1 MVALFI
7 YLFVALGIS
16 FLCSLLEATLLSTPI
31 SYITMREEDGYA
43 PAVRFKQYKQNSARP
58 IAAILALNTIAHTI
72 GAAGVGAEATIIFG
86 SKWFGLVSVI
96 VTLLILVFSEII
108 PKMIGTT
115 RWKHLMGFT
124 TTALRALVFVM
135 YPVVMVVESLSRL
148 FSPKEQD
155 EAIVSREEVSAM
167 ANVAEE
173 EEELDEDENQMIQN
187 IIKMDGIPVEN
198 VMTPRVVAQIAPE
211 NMTVRTFYRN
221 KAFAPHSRIPIY
233 ADSDEYISGYI
244 LRSEALQLLAEDKFD
259 RTLASIRRDISL
271 YHQEQPV
278 GEVWDA
284 MRQKNEQISCV
295 IDEYGCFQG
304 IVSLEDLIE
313 TIIGS
318 EIVDENDAVSDMQQL
333 ARDRWQKRNF
343 TQGESRM

>member
-1 MVALFI
+1 MAALLI

-31 SYITMREEDGYA
+31 SYITMREEEGYA
-43 PAVRFKQYKQNSARP
+43 PAIRFKQYKQNSARP

-86 SKWFGLVSVI
+86 SKWFGLVSIV

-124 TTALRALVFVM
+124 TLAIRGLVFVM
-135 YPVVMVVESLSRL
+135 YPIVMAVEIITRL

-167 ANVAEE
+167 ANVAEK

-187 IIKMDGIPVEN
+187 IIKMDDIPVEN

-211 NMTVRTFYRN
+211 SMTVRAFYRN
-221 KAFAPHSRIPIY
+221 KAFAPHSRIPVY

-244 LRSEALQLLAEDKFD
+244 LRSEVLQLLAEDKFD
-259 RTLASIRRDISL
+259 RTLSSIRRDISL
-271 YHQEQPV
+271 YHQEAPV
-278 GEVWDA
+278 GEVWDS
-284 MRQKNEQISCV
+284 MRKGDEQISCI
-295 IDEYGCFQG
+295 IDDYGCFQG

-313 TIIGS
+313 TILGS
-318 EIVDENDAVSDMQQL
+318 EIIDEKDTVADMQQL
-333 ARDRWQKRNF
+333 ARQRWQKRAGKEG
-343 TQGESRM
+343 TQK